1 MLAKGMRQHVGSF
14 SRVSADRQSGQRMTE
29 GRRGGRFGVNGAGL
43 VVSDVEVKWVVD
55 AVGTADVLRHGSGG
69 WLAMYASIVV
79 DEDEDRGRISV
90 VVEGVAVGS
99 VDDGKSDDAD
109 GGMVADVEWCG
120 GAVAWM
126 GGGVCRRL
134 RRKRRRRRLLARRR
148 RWGGD
153 GAGSTWS
160 TAPLNRVDWLVSRE
174 EGTDVRNGASVVGQ
188 EGIPRQ
194 RTELGGGHG
203 SALGT
208 AGCTTWKG
216 KVGIAHSPVPG
227 WYGEGREVDEMTCG
241 RGQAR
246 RPIVGVRNGAGC
258 LGQRSKGWRS
268 ALPALQGWAADKAL
282 VMTRR
287 RRRSEGAGG

>member
-1 MLAKGMRQHVGSF
+1 M
-14 SRVSADRQSGQRMTE
+14 QS
-29 GRRGGRFGVNGAGL
+29 RGG
-43 VVSDVEVKWVVD
+43 
-55 AVGTADVLRHGSGG
+55 
-69 WLAMYASIVV
+69 
-79 DEDEDRGRISV
+79 
-90 VVEGVAVGS
+90 
-99 VDDGKSDDAD
+99 
-109 GGMVADVEWCG
+109 G
-120 GAVAWM
+120 GA
-126 GGGVCRRL
+126 VCRRL

-174 EGTDVRNGASVVGQ
+174 EGTDVRNGAGVVGQ

-268 ALPALQGWAADKAL
+268 ALPALQGWAADRAL